1 MDVIAEI
8 IDNHNATV
16 IVTDDNDEAQEFHI
30 HSGAVYT
37 YASLTETT
45 DNITR
50 HYFGFTTTLT
60 LVPGPNGSCLIG
72 STR

>member
-16 IVTDDNDEAQEFHI
+16 IITDDAGEPHDFHI

-45 DNITR
+45 DSITR
-50 HYFGFTTTLT
+50 HYFDFTTALT
-60 LVPGPNGSCLIG
+60 LVPGPNGSRLIG